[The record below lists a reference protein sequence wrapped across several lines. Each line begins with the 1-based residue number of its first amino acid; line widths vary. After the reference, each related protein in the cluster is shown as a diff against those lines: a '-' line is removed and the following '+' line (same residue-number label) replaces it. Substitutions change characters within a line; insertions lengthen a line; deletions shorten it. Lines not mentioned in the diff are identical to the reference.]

1 MNLLLILVNY
11 RAGYIRCLTKIGIN
25 LKKKKKNEVYYIILK
40 EIYMEITNFDNE
52 QSSQNFMA
60 TILKSLPKESGL
72 TKIEYEGPS
81 IALYTKNPRFL
92 IENSQIISNIVNTIR
107 KRVIIR
113 SDESIRKT
121 RKDTTSIIQNRLKSF
136 RAEIKGIIFDDALG
150 ELTVFLNNSFQI
162 LYQIEETILLDLIN
176 ETGWKINVR
185 RSSIKIPTIQF
196 IDKVLGNSIEY
207 RIKFYKELGEK
218 LFRPKLSKSAEA
230 SIVTLGGFG
239 EIGRSCLLLITKESK
254 VLLDCGINLHEEKP
268 INYFPR
274 LDITGFGLDQIDAVI
289 ITHAHIDHT
298 GFLPFLFKYGYR
310 GPVYCT
316 EPTLPL
322 MTLLFLDYQ
331 KNHNL
336 YSEEDIENVIIH
348 TMPLCM
354 GVVTDISPDI
364 KLALYNSG
372 HILGSTSIHLH
383 IGNGEYNIVYTGD
396 LKFGKTNLLDNAS
409 WNFPRVET
417 LIIEGTFGSKDL
429 PHKRE
434 ETDPILLE
442 SINQTLR
449 EKGKVLI
456 PVPIIGLSQEL
467 IYALTKYQELGKLE
481 QAEIFVDK
489 SILEATH
496 MYEVYYEYLS
506 KEIKT
511 KIVNENVSV
520 FNYQN
525 LKSINSKSKVDKPGI
540 IIAASSMLLGGLSIK
555 FLKQIHNDPLNKIIF
570 LSYQAPN
577 TLGRE
582 IQSGNTEITIKD
594 QQQLKLKCNVDS
606 IHGFSNHSDY
616 NQLLAYMS
624 RLKPKLKRVI
634 VNHGEKPRIQNLASS
649 VNKILNIQCQYLLV
663 PEAIKLL

>member
-1 MNLLLILVNY
+1 
-11 RAGYIRCLTKIGIN
+11 
-25 LKKKKKNEVYYIILK
+25 
-40 EIYMEITNFDNE
+40 MELTNFDNE
-52 QSSQNFMA
+52 QSSQNIMA

-81 IALYTKNPRFL
+81 IALYSKNPRFL
-92 IENSQIISNIVNTIR
+92 IENSQILSNMVNIIR
-107 KRVIIR
+107 KRVVIR
-113 SDESIRKT
+113 TDESIRKSRRDST
-121 RKDTTSIIQNRLKSF
+121 NIIQNRLKSF
-136 RAEIKGIIFDDALG
+136 KSEIKGIIFDDALG
-150 ELTVFLNNSFQI
+150 ELTIFINNSFEI
-162 LYQIEETILLDLIN
+162 LNQLEHTILLDLVSD
-176 ETGWKINVR
+176 TGWKINVR
-185 RSSIKIPTIQF
+185 KSTIKLSTIQY
-196 IDKVLGNSIEY
+196 IDKVLSNSIDY

-218 LFRPKLSKSAEA
+218 VFRPKLSNSCEA

-239 EIGRSCLLLITKESK
+239 EIGRSCFLLITKESK
-254 VLLDCGINLHEEKP
+254 VLLDCGINIHEEKP
-268 INYFPR
+268 FNYFPR
-274 LDITGFGLDQIDAVI
+274 FDITGFCLDEIDAVI

-298 GFLPFLFKYGYR
+298 GFLPLLFKYGYR

-322 MTLLFLDYQ
+322 MTLLFLDYH
-331 KNHNL
+331 KNHGL

-348 TMPLCM
+348 TMPLSM
-354 GVVTDISPDI
+354 GIVTDISPDI
-364 KLALYNSG
+364 KLVLSNSG

-417 LIIEGTFGSKDL
+417 LIIEGTFGSKDS

-434 ETDPILLE
+434 ETDPILIE

-449 EKGKVLI
+449 ENGRVLI

-467 IYALTKYQELGKLE
+467 IYTLTRYQELGKLE
-481 QAEIFVDK
+481 QTEIFIDK
-489 SILEATH
+489 SILEATYL
-496 MYEVYYEYLS
+496 YEIYYEYLS

-511 KIVNENVSV
+511 KILTENISI
-520 FNYQN
+520 FNYKK
-525 LKSINSKSKVDKPGI
+525 LKLVNSKSKVDKPGI
-540 IIAASSMLLGGLSIK
+540 ILVASSMLMGGLSIK
-555 FLKQIHNDPLNKIIF
+555 FLKQIHDDPLSKIIF
-570 LSYQAPN
+570 LSYQAPG
-577 TLGRE
+577 TLGKE
-582 IQSGNTEITIKD
+582 IQTGTTEVTING
-594 QQQLKLKCNVDS
+594 QQPLKLKCKIDS

-663 PEAIKLL
+663 PEAVKLF

>member
-1 MNLLLILVNY
+1 
-11 RAGYIRCLTKIGIN
+11 
-25 LKKKKKNEVYYIILK
+25 
-40 EIYMEITNFDNE
+40 MEFTNFDNE

-60 TILKSLPKESGL
+60 IILKSLPKESGL

-81 IALYTKNPRFL
+81 IALYSKNPGFL
-92 IENSQIISNIVNTIR
+92 IENSQILSNIVNTIR
-107 KRVIIR
+107 KRVVIR
-113 SDESIRKT
+113 TDESIRKT
-121 RKDTTSIIQNRLKSF
+121 RKDSTNIIQNHLQPFKV
-136 RAEIKGIIFDDALG
+136 EIKGIIFDDALG
-150 ELTVFLNNSFQI
+150 ELTIFLNNSFQI
-162 LYQIEETILLDLIN
+162 LNQIENTILLDLIN

-185 RSSIKIPTIQF
+185 RSTIKISVVQF
-196 IDKVLGNSIEY
+196 IDKVLSNSIDY
-207 RIKFYKELGEK
+207 RIKLYKELGEK
-218 LFRPKLSKSAEA
+218 LFRAKLSKSCEA

-239 EIGRSCLLLITKESK
+239 EIGRSCFLLITKESK
-254 VLLDCGINLHEEKP
+254 VLLDCGINIHEEKP
-268 INYFPR
+268 LNYFPR
-274 LDITGFGLDQIDAVI
+274 FDITDFRLDEIDAVI

-322 MTLLFLDYQ
+322 MTLLFLEYH
-331 KNHNL
+331 KNHGL
-336 YSEEDIENVIIH
+336 YSEDDIENVIIH
-348 TMPLCM
+348 TMPLCI

-364 KLALYNSG
+364 KLVLSNSG

-383 IGNGEYNIVYTGD
+383 IGNGEHNIVYTGD

-449 EKGKVLI
+449 ENGRVLI

-467 IYALTKYQELGKLE
+467 IYALTKYQELGQLE
-481 QAEIFVDK
+481 PSEIFVDK
-489 SILEATH
+489 SILESTH
-496 MYEVYYEYLS
+496 IYEIYYEYLS

-511 KIVNENVSV
+511 KILNENVSV
-520 FNYQN
+520 FNYKN
-525 LKSINSKSKVDKPGI
+525 LKVLNSRSKVDKPGI
-540 IIAASSMLLGGLSIK
+540 ILVASSMLLGGLSIK
-555 FLKQIHNDPLNKIIF
+555 FLKQIHNDPLSKIIF
-570 LSYQAPN
+570 LSYQAPG
-577 TLGRE
+577 TLGKE
-582 IQSGNTEITIKD
+582 IQSGNTEVAINE
-594 QQQLKLKCNVDS
+594 QQQKLKLKCKIDS

-616 NQLLAYMS
+616 NQLLAYVS

>member
-1 MNLLLILVNY
+1 
-11 RAGYIRCLTKIGIN
+11 
-25 LKKKKKNEVYYIILK
+25 
-40 EIYMEITNFDNE
+40 MEFTNFDNE
-52 QSSQNFMA
+52 QSSQNIMA

-81 IALYTKNPRFL
+81 IALYSKNPRFL
-92 IENSQIISNIVNTIR
+92 IENSQILSNMVNTIR
-107 KRVIIR
+107 KRIVIR
-113 SDESIRKT
+113 TDESIRKS
-121 RKDTTSIIQNRLKSF
+121 RKDSTDIIQNRLKSF
-136 RAEIKGIIFDDALG
+136 KSEIKGIIFDDAIG
-150 ELTVFLNNSFQI
+150 ELTVFINNSFEI
-162 LYQIEETILLDLIN
+162 LNQIENTILLDLVS

-185 RSSIKIPTIQF
+185 KSIIKLSTVQF
-196 IDKVLGNSIEY
+196 INKILSNSIDY
-207 RIKFYKELGEK
+207 RVKFYKELGEK
-218 LFRPKLSKSAEA
+218 VFRPKLSNSCEA

-239 EIGRSCLLLITKESK
+239 EIGRSCFLLITKESK
-254 VLLDCGINLHEEKP
+254 VLLDCGINIHEEKP
-268 INYFPR
+268 LNYFPR
-274 LDITGFGLDQIDAVI
+274 FDITGFCLDEIDAVI

-298 GFLPFLFKYGYR
+298 GFLPLLFKYGYR

-316 EPTLPL
+316 EPTLSL
-322 MTLLFLDYQ
+322 MTLLFLDYH
-331 KNHNL
+331 KNHGL

-354 GVVTDISPDI
+354 GIVTDISPDI
-364 KLALYNSG
+364 KLVLSTSG
-372 HILGSTSIHLH
+372 HILGSSSIHLH
-383 IGNGEYNIVYTGD
+383 IGNGEHNIVYTGD

-417 LIIEGTFGSKDL
+417 LIIEGTFGSKDS

-434 ETDPILLE
+434 ETDPILIE

-449 EKGKVLI
+449 ENGRVLI

-467 IYALTKYQELGKLE
+467 IYTLTKYQELGILE
-481 QAEIFVDK
+481 PTEIFIDK

-496 MYEVYYEYLS
+496 LYEIYYEYLS

-511 KIVNENVSV
+511 KVLSENISV
-520 FNYQN
+520 FNYKK
-525 LKSINSKSKVDKPGI
+525 LKLVNSKSKVDKPGI
-540 IIAASSMLLGGLSIK
+540 ILVASSMLMGGLSLK
-555 FLKQIHNDPLNKIIF
+555 FLKQIHNDPLSKIIF
-570 LSYQAPN
+570 LSYQAPG
-577 TLGRE
+577 TLGKE
-582 IQSGNTEITIKD
+582 IQTGNTEVTIKG
-594 QQQLKLKCNVDS
+594 QQPLKLKCKIDS

-663 PEAIKLL
+663 PEAVKLF

>member
-1 MNLLLILVNY
+1 
-11 RAGYIRCLTKIGIN
+11 
-25 LKKKKKNEVYYIILK
+25 
-40 EIYMEITNFDNE
+40 MELTNFDNE
-52 QSSQNFMA
+52 QSSQNIMA

-81 IALYTKNPRFL
+81 IALYSKNPRFL
-92 IENSQIISNIVNTIR
+92 IENSQILSNMVNIIR
-107 KRVIIR
+107 KRVVIR
-113 SDESIRKT
+113 TDESIRKSRRDST
-121 RKDTTSIIQNRLKSF
+121 NIIQNRLKSF
-136 RAEIKGIIFDDALG
+136 KSEIKGIIFDDALG
-150 ELTVFLNNSFQI
+150 ELTIFINNSFEI
-162 LYQIEETILLDLIN
+162 LNQIENTILLDLVS

-185 RSSIKIPTIQF
+185 KSIIQLSTVQF
-196 IDKVLGNSIEY
+196 IDKVLSNSIDY

-218 LFRPKLSKSAEA
+218 VFRPKLSNSCEA

-239 EIGRSCLLLITKESK
+239 EIGRSCFLLITKESK
-254 VLLDCGINLHEEKP
+254 VLLDCGINIHEEKP
-268 INYFPR
+268 FNYFPR
-274 LDITGFGLDQIDAVI
+274 FDITGFCLDEIDAVI

-298 GFLPFLFKYGYR
+298 GFLPLLFKYGYR

-322 MTLLFLDYQ
+322 MTLLFLDYH
-331 KNHNL
+331 KNHGL

-354 GVVTDISPDI
+354 GIVTDISPDI
-364 KLALYNSG
+364 KLVLSNSG

-417 LIIEGTFGSKDL
+417 LIIEGTFGSKDS

-434 ETDPILLE
+434 ETDPILIE

-449 EKGKVLI
+449 ENGRVLI

-467 IYALTKYQELGKLE
+467 IYTLTRYQELGKLE
-481 QAEIFVDK
+481 QTEIFIDK
-489 SILEATH
+489 SILEATYL
-496 MYEVYYEYLS
+496 YEIYYEYLS

-511 KIVNENVSV
+511 KILTENISI
-520 FNYQN
+520 FNYKK
-525 LKSINSKSKVDKPGI
+525 LKLVNSKSKVDKPGI
-540 IIAASSMLLGGLSIK
+540 ILVASSMLMGGLSIK
-555 FLKQIHNDPLNKIIF
+555 FLKQIHDDPLSKIIF
-570 LSYQAPN
+570 LSYQAPG
-577 TLGRE
+577 TLGKE
-582 IQSGNTEITIKD
+582 IQTGTTEVTING
-594 QQQLKLKCNVDS
+594 QQPLKLKCKIDS

-663 PEAIKLL
+663 PEAVKLF

>member
-1 MNLLLILVNY
+1 
-11 RAGYIRCLTKIGIN
+11 
-25 LKKKKKNEVYYIILK
+25 
-40 EIYMEITNFDNE
+40 MEFTNFDNE
-52 QSSQNFMA
+52 QSSQNTMA

-81 IALYTKNPRFL
+81 IALYSKNPRFL
-92 IENSQIISNIVNTIR
+92 IENSQILSNIVNTIR
-107 KRVIIR
+107 KRVVIR
-113 SDESIRKT
+113 TDGSIRKS
-121 RKDTTSIIQNRLKSF
+121 RKDSTDIIQNRFQSF
-136 RAEIKGIIFDDALG
+136 KVEIKGIIFDDALG
-150 ELTVFLNNSFQI
+150 ELTIFINNSFEI
-162 LYQIEETILLDLIN
+162 RNQIENTILLDLVN
-176 ETGWKINVR
+176 EIGWKINIR
-185 RSSIKIPTIQF
+185 RSTIKLPTIQF
-196 IDKVLGNSIEY
+196 IDKVLSNSIDY
-207 RIKFYKELGEK
+207 RTKFYKELGEK
-218 LFRPKLSKSAEA
+218 LFRPKLSNSCEA

-239 EIGRSCLLLITKESK
+239 EIGRSCFLLITKESK
-254 VLLDCGINLHEEKP
+254 ILLDCGINIYEEKP
-268 INYFPR
+268 LNYFPR
-274 LDITGFGLDQIDAVI
+274 FDITGFCLDEIDAVI

-322 MTLLFLDYQ
+322 MTLLFLDYH
-331 KNHNL
+331 KNHGI

-348 TMPLCM
+348 TMPLSM
-354 GVVTDISPDI
+354 GIVTDISPDI
-364 KLALYNSG
+364 KLVFSNSG

-383 IGNGEYNIVYTGD
+383 IGNGEHNLVYTGD

-434 ETDPILLE
+434 ETDPILIE

-449 EKGKVLI
+449 ENGRVLI

-467 IYALTKYQELGKLE
+467 IYTLTKYQELGMLE
-481 QAEIFVDK
+481 PSEIFVDK
-489 SILEATH
+489 SIFEATQI
-496 MYEVYYEYLS
+496 YEIYYEFLS

-511 KIVNENVSV
+511 KILNENVSI
-520 FNYQN
+520 FNYKN
-525 LKSINSKSKVDKPGI
+525 LKPLNSKSKVDKPGI
-540 IIAASSMLLGGLSIK
+540 ILVASSMLIGGLSRK
-555 FLKQIHNDPLNKIIF
+555 FLKQIHNDPLSKIIF
-570 LSYQAPN
+570 LSYQAAG
-577 TLGRE
+577 TLGKE
-582 IQSGNTEITIKD
+582 IQSGNIEVTING
-594 QQQLKLKCNVDS
+594 QQQLKLKCKIDS

-634 VNHGEKPRIQNLASS
+634 VNHGEKSRIQNLASS

-663 PEAIKLL
+663 PEATKLL

>member
-1 MNLLLILVNY
+1 M
-11 RAGYIRCLTKIGIN
+11 GF
-25 LKKKKKNEVYYIILK
+25 
-40 EIYMEITNFDNE
+40 TNFDNE
-52 QSSQNFMA
+52 QSSQNIMA
-60 TILKSLPKESGL
+60 IILKSLPKESGL

-81 IALYTKNPRFL
+81 IALYSKNPRFL
-92 IENSQIISNIVNTIR
+92 IENSQILSNMVNTIR
-107 KRVIIR
+107 KRVVIR
-113 SDESIRKT
+113 TDESIRKS
-121 RKDTTSIIQNRLKSF
+121 RKDSTVIIQNRLKSIKS
-136 RAEIKGIIFDDALG
+136 EVKGIIFDDALG
-150 ELTVFLNNSFQI
+150 ELTIFINNSFET
-162 LYQIEETILLDLIN
+162 LNQIENTILLDLVS

-185 RSSIKIPTIQF
+185 KSIIKLSTVQF
-196 IDKVLGNSIEY
+196 IDKVLSNSIDY

-218 LFRPKLSKSAEA
+218 VFRPKLSNSCEA
-230 SIVTLGGFG
+230 SIMTLGGFG
-239 EIGRSCLLLITKESK
+239 EIGRSCFLLITKESK
-254 VLLDCGINLHEEKP
+254 VLLDCGINIHEEKP
-268 INYFPR
+268 FNYFPR
-274 LDITGFGLDQIDAVI
+274 FDITGFCLDEIDAVI

-298 GFLPFLFKYGYR
+298 GFLPLLFKYGYR

-322 MTLLFLDYQ
+322 MTLLFLDYH
-331 KNHNL
+331 KNHGL

-354 GVVTDISPDI
+354 GIVTDISPDI
-364 KLALYNSG
+364 KLVLSNSG
-372 HILGSTSIHLH
+372 HILGSTSVHLH

-417 LIIEGTFGSKDL
+417 LIIEGTFGSKDS

-434 ETDPILLE
+434 ETDPILIE

-449 EKGKVLI
+449 ENGRVLI

-467 IYALTKYQELGKLE
+467 IYTLTKYQELGKLE
-481 QAEIFVDK
+481 PTEIFLDK

-496 MYEVYYEYLS
+496 LYEIYYEYLS

-511 KIVNENVSV
+511 KVLTENSSI
-520 FNYQN
+520 FNYKK
-525 LKSINSKSKVDKPGI
+525 LKMVNSKSKIDKPGI
-540 IIAASSMLLGGLSIK
+540 ILVASSMLMGGLSLK
-555 FLKQIHNDPLNKIIF
+555 FLKQIHKDPLSKIIF
-570 LSYQAPN
+570 LSYQAPG
-577 TLGRE
+577 TLGKE
-582 IQSGNTEITIKD
+582 IQTGTTEVTING
-594 QQQLKLKCNVDS
+594 QQPFKIKCKIDS

-663 PEAIKLL
+663 PEAVKLF

>member
-1 MNLLLILVNY
+1 M
-11 RAGYIRCLTKIGIN
+11 GF
-25 LKKKKKNEVYYIILK
+25 
-40 EIYMEITNFDNE
+40 TNFDNE
-52 QSSQNFMA
+52 QSSQNIMA
-60 TILKSLPKESGL
+60 IILKSLPKESGL

-81 IALYTKNPRFL
+81 IALYSKNPRFL
-92 IENSQIISNIVNTIR
+92 IENSQILSNMVNTIR
-107 KRVIIR
+107 KRVVIR
-113 SDESIRKT
+113 TDESIRKS
-121 RKDTTSIIQNRLKSF
+121 RKDSTIIIQNRLKSIKS
-136 RAEIKGIIFDDALG
+136 EIKGIIFDDALG
-150 ELTVFLNNSFQI
+150 ELTIFINNSFET
-162 LYQIEETILLDLIN
+162 LNQIENTILLDLVSQ
-176 ETGWKINVR
+176 TGWKINVR
-185 RSSIKIPTIQF
+185 KSTIKLSTVQF
-196 IDKVLGNSIEY
+196 IDKVLSNSIDY

-218 LFRPKLSKSAEA
+218 VFRPKLSNSCEA
-230 SIVTLGGFG
+230 SIMTLGGFG
-239 EIGRSCLLLITKESK
+239 EIGRSCFLLITKESK
-254 VLLDCGINLHEEKP
+254 VLLDCGINIHEEKP
-268 INYFPR
+268 FNYFPR
-274 LDITGFGLDQIDAVI
+274 FDITGFCLDEIDAVI

-298 GFLPFLFKYGYR
+298 GFLPLLFKYGYR

-322 MTLLFLDYQ
+322 MTLLFLDYH
-331 KNHNL
+331 KNHGL

-354 GVVTDISPDI
+354 GIVTDISPDI
-364 KLALYNSG
+364 KLVLSNSG
-372 HILGSTSIHLH
+372 HILGSTSVHLH

-417 LIIEGTFGSKDL
+417 LIIEGTFGSKDS

-434 ETDPILLE
+434 ETDPILIE

-449 EKGKVLI
+449 ENGRVLI

-467 IYALTKYQELGKLE
+467 IYTLTKYQELGKLE
-481 QAEIFVDK
+481 PTEIFLDK

-496 MYEVYYEYLS
+496 LYEIYYEYLS

-511 KIVNENVSV
+511 KVLTENSSI
-520 FNYQN
+520 FNYKK
-525 LKSINSKSKVDKPGI
+525 LKMVNSKSKVDKPGI
-540 IIAASSMLLGGLSIK
+540 ILVASSMLMGGLSLK
-555 FLKQIHNDPLNKIIF
+555 FLKQIHKDPLSKIIF
-570 LSYQAPN
+570 LSYQAPG
-577 TLGRE
+577 TLGKE
-582 IQSGNTEITIKD
+582 IQTGTTEVTING
-594 QQQLKLKCNVDS
+594 QQPVKIKCKIDS

-663 PEAIKLL
+663 PEAVKLF

>member
-1 MNLLLILVNY
+1 
-11 RAGYIRCLTKIGIN
+11 
-25 LKKKKKNEVYYIILK
+25 
-40 EIYMEITNFDNE
+40 MELTNFDNE
-52 QSSQNFMA
+52 QSSQNIMA

-81 IALYTKNPRFL
+81 IALYSKNPRFL
-92 IENSQIISNIVNTIR
+92 IENSQILSNMVNIIR
-107 KRVIIR
+107 KRVVIR
-113 SDESIRKT
+113 TDESIRKSRRDST
-121 RKDTTSIIQNRLKSF
+121 NIIQNRLKSF
-136 RAEIKGIIFDDALG
+136 KSEIKGIIFDDALG
-150 ELTVFLNNSFQI
+150 ELTIFINNSFEI
-162 LYQIEETILLDLIN
+162 LNQLEHTILLDLVSD
-176 ETGWKINVR
+176 TGWKINVR
-185 RSSIKIPTIQF
+185 KSTIKLSTIQY
-196 IDKVLGNSIEY
+196 IDKVLSNSIDY

-218 LFRPKLSKSAEA
+218 VFRPKLSNSCEA

-239 EIGRSCLLLITKESK
+239 EIGRSCFLLITKESK
-254 VLLDCGINLHEEKP
+254 VLLDCGINIHEEKP
-268 INYFPR
+268 FNYFPR
-274 LDITGFGLDQIDAVI
+274 FDITGFCLDEIDAVI

-298 GFLPFLFKYGYR
+298 GFLPLLFKYGYR

-322 MTLLFLDYQ
+322 MTLLFLDYH
-331 KNHNL
+331 KNHGL

-354 GVVTDISPDI
+354 GIVTDISPDI
-364 KLALYNSG
+364 KLVLSNSG

-417 LIIEGTFGSKDL
+417 LIIEGTFGSKDS

-434 ETDPILLE
+434 ETDPILIE

-449 EKGKVLI
+449 ENGRVLI

-467 IYALTKYQELGKLE
+467 IYTLTRYQELGKLE
-481 QAEIFVDK
+481 QTEIFIDK
-489 SILEATH
+489 SILEATYL
-496 MYEVYYEYLS
+496 YEIYYEYLS

-511 KIVNENVSV
+511 KILTENISI
-520 FNYQN
+520 FNYKK
-525 LKSINSKSKVDKPGI
+525 LKLVNSKSKVDKPGI
-540 IIAASSMLLGGLSIK
+540 ILVASSMLMGGLSIK
-555 FLKQIHNDPLNKIIF
+555 FLKQIHDDPLSKIIF
-570 LSYQAPN
+570 LSYQAPG
-577 TLGRE
+577 TLGKE
-582 IQSGNTEITIKD
+582 IQTGTTEVTING
-594 QQQLKLKCNVDS
+594 QQPLKLKCKIDS

-663 PEAIKLL
+663 PEAVKLF

>member
-1 MNLLLILVNY
+1 
-11 RAGYIRCLTKIGIN
+11 
-25 LKKKKKNEVYYIILK
+25 
-40 EIYMEITNFDNE
+40 MEFTNFDNE
-52 QSSQNFMA
+52 QSSQNIMA

-81 IALYTKNPRFL
+81 IALYSKNPRFL
-92 IENSQIISNIVNTIR
+92 IENSQILSNIVNTIK
-107 KRVIIR
+107 KRVVVR
-113 SDESIRKT
+113 TDESIRKS
-121 RKDTTSIIQNRLKSF
+121 RKDSTNIIQNRFKLFK
-136 RAEIKGIIFDDALG
+136 AEIKGIIFDDAIG
-150 ELTVFLNNSFQI
+150 ELTILINNSFEI
-162 LYQIEETILLDLIN
+162 RNQIENTILLDLVSEI
-176 ETGWKINVR
+176 GWKINVR
-185 RSSIKIPTIQF
+185 KSIIKLSLVQF
-196 IDKVLGNSIEY
+196 IDKVLSDSVDY

-218 LFRPKLSKSAEA
+218 VFRPKLSNSCEA

-239 EIGRSCLLLITKESK
+239 EIGRSCFLLITKESK
-254 VLLDCGINLHEEKP
+254 VLLDCGINIHEEKP
-268 INYFPR
+268 LNYFPR
-274 LDITGFGLDQIDAVI
+274 FDITGFCLDEIDAVI

-298 GFLPFLFKYGYR
+298 GYLPLLFKYGYR

-322 MTLLFLDYQ
+322 MILLFLDYH
-331 KNHNL
+331 KNHGL

-354 GVVTDISPDI
+354 GIVTDISPDI
-364 KLALYNSG
+364 KLVLSTSG

-383 IGNGEYNIVYTGD
+383 IGNGEHNLVYTGD

-417 LIIEGTFGSKDL
+417 LIIEGTFGSKDS

-434 ETDPILLE
+434 ETDPILIE

-449 EKGKVLI
+449 ENGRVLI

-467 IYALTKYQELGKLE
+467 IYTLTKYQELGTLE
-481 QAEIFVDK
+481 PSEIFVDK
-489 SILEATH
+489 SILEATQI
-496 MYEVYYEYLS
+496 YEIYYEYLS

-511 KIVNENVSV
+511 KILSENISV
-520 FNYQN
+520 FNYN
-525 LKSINSKSKVDKPGI
+525 KLKLVNSKSKVDKPGI
-540 IIAASSMLLGGLSIK
+540 ILVASSMLMGGLSIK
-555 FLKQIHNDPLNKIIF
+555 FLKQIHNDPLSKIIF
-570 LSYQAPN
+570 LSYQAPG
-577 TLGRE
+577 TIGKE
-582 IQSGNTEITIKD
+582 IQSGNTEVTING
-594 QQQLKLKCNVDS
+594 QQQLKLKCKIDT

-663 PEAIKLL
+663 PEATKLL

>member
-1 MNLLLILVNY
+1 
-11 RAGYIRCLTKIGIN
+11 
-25 LKKKKKNEVYYIILK
+25 
-40 EIYMEITNFDNE
+40 MEFTNFDNQ
-52 QSSQNFMA
+52 QSSQNIMA

-81 IALYTKNPRFL
+81 IALYSKNPRLL
-92 IENSQIISNIVNTIR
+92 IENSQILSNMVNIIR
-107 KRVIIR
+107 KRIVIR
-113 SDESIRKT
+113 TDESIRKS
-121 RKDTTSIIQNRLKSF
+121 RKDSTNIIQNRLKSF
-136 RAEIKGIIFDDALG
+136 KAEITGIIFDDALG
-150 ELTVFLNNSFQI
+150 ELTIFINNSFEI
-162 LYQIEETILLDLIN
+162 RNQIENTILLDLVS
-176 ETGWKINVR
+176 ETGWKVNVR
-185 RSSIKIPTIQF
+185 KSTIKLSTMQF
-196 IDKVLGNSIEY
+196 IDKVLSNSIDY

-218 LFRPKLSKSAEA
+218 LFRAKLSNSCEA
-230 SIVTLGGFG
+230 SILTLGGFG
-239 EIGRSCLLLITKESK
+239 EIGRSCFLLITKESK
-254 VLLDCGINLHEEKP
+254 VLLDCGINIHEEKP
-268 INYFPR
+268 LNYFPR
-274 LDITGFGLDQIDAVI
+274 FDITGFCLDEIDAVI

-298 GFLPFLFKYGYR
+298 GFLPLLFKYGYR
-310 GPVYCT
+310 GPIYCT
-316 EPTLPL
+316 EPTLSL
-322 MTLLFLDYQ
+322 MTLLFLDYN
-331 KNHNL
+331 KNHGL

-354 GVVTDISPDI
+354 GIVTDISPDI
-364 KLALYNSG
+364 KLVFSNSG

-383 IGNGEYNIVYTGD
+383 IGNGEHNIVYTGD

-434 ETDPILLE
+434 ETDPILIE

-449 EKGKVLI
+449 ENGRVLI

-467 IYALTKYQELGKLE
+467 IYTLTKYQELGKLE
-481 QAEIFVDK
+481 PSEIYVDK

-496 MYEVYYEYLS
+496 IYEIYYEYLS

-511 KIVNENVSV
+511 KILNENISV
-520 FNYQN
+520 FDYKK
-525 LKSINSKSKVDKPGI
+525 LKSLNSKSKVDKPGI
-540 IIAASSMLLGGLSIK
+540 ILVASSMLIGGLSIK
-555 FLKQIHNDPLNKIIF
+555 FLKQIHNDPLSKIIF
-570 LSYQAPN
+570 LSYQAPG
-577 TLGRE
+577 TLGKE
-582 IQSGNTEITIKD
+582 IQSGKTEVTING
-594 QQQLKLKCNVDS
+594 QQQLKLKCKIHS

-663 PEAIKLL
+663 PEATKLL